1 MKHIAFA
8 LVVVSSVAGAQGQ
21 PFNFTESF
29 PSTTKVQA
37 ILQYST
43 GYGNALGAEQSG
55 EVDVPIG
62 SRVFVMATTDVA
74 YERFGTFEGAGQLE
88 AMVDA
93 LRFAGWHLSLSAG
106 VRRHYDGSDMAL
118 GRVSISRT
126 TDTWSVVANADAVQ
140 VFSGPETISPYRTQY
155 FGTLGSTVKVAPG
168 VSLGVE
174 TLASEGRTTTIF
186 AGPLA
191 SFALP
196 GGRARLDLSGGP
208 IVCTSGNCALMPDYS
223 VIGKYAMPLPV
234 HNTGY
239 TLRLAVSVGLF

>member
-29 PSTTKVQA
+29 PSTTKLQA
-37 ILQYST
+37 ILQYSS
-43 GYGNALGAEQSG
+43 GYGNAFGAEQSG

-62 SRVFVMATTDVA
+62 SRVVVMATTDVA
-74 YERFGTFEGAGQLE
+74 YERFGSFEGAGQLE

-93 LRFAGWHLSLSAG
+93 LRFGGWHLSLSAG
-106 VRRHYDGSDMAL
+106 LRRHYDGSDMAL
-118 GRVSISRT
+118 GRLSISRT
-126 TDTWSVVANADAVQ
+126 TDKWSVAANADAVQ
-140 VFSGPETISPYRTQY
+140 VFSGHETMSPYRTQY
-155 FGTLGSTVKVAPG
+155 FGSLASTAKVAPG
-168 VSLGVE
+168 LSVGLE
-174 TLASEGRTTTIF
+174 TFASEGRAATIF
-186 AGPLA
+186 AGPLV

-208 IVCTSGNCALMPDYS
+208 IICTAGNCALAPDYTI
-223 VIGKYAMPLPV
+223 VGKYAMPLPV